1 VERRIR
7 ETNGALRVVFVASV
21 ATLLLGCGGTS
32 KSDNSVNPCGGDL
45 VGIWGELD
53 EHVTYPAPTNVN
65 SCWNLMGSF
74 GADGVYSAS
83 SRYPAPQ
90 QRKTLLRFTADG
102 VYYAAIT
109 RFGPVTVNYAAT
121 CLTDQG
127 SPTCTQ
133 LQEALRISG
142 LGEGAYQGATCT
154 DQTGGGCSCT
164 VQVAE
169 VAGSSGT
176 WVLNPDQKS
185 ITITKPMGSDAPLEV
200 NVGYCVKN
208 GSLRFDT
215 PLDGGTYP
223 SYAYMAEVTFS
234 APNCAGTPE
243 QVKAR
248 YGDTCSGYCG
258 SQACGETQ

>member
-1 VERRIR
+1 MR
-7 ETNGALRVVFVASV
+7 ETNGVRQVVFVASV
-21 ATLLLGCGGTS
+21 AAVLLGCGGAS

-74 GADGVYSAS
+74 SSDGTYSAS
-83 SRYPAPQ
+83 SRYPLPKA
-90 QRKTLLRFTADG
+90 RRTIMTFREDGLFTAG
-102 VYYAAIT
+102 IT
-109 RFGPVTVNYAAT
+109 RFGPVTVNYAAA

-169 VAGSSGT
+169 VAGPSGT

-200 NVGYCVKN
+200 NIGYCVKS

-215 PLDGGTYP
+215 PIDGGTYP
-223 SYAYMAEVTFS
+223 NYAYTADVTFQ
-234 APNCAGTPE
+234 APDCSGTPAA
-243 QVKAR
+243 VKAR
-248 YGDTCSGYCG
+248 YGDNCSGFCG
-258 SQACGETQ
+258 SEACGETL